1 MGDYNDTIA
10 NNILLESIDNNIPF
24 AIGVS
29 TSCKKSQN
37 PNKKKTDS
45 SNTSEMES
53 YIELFFILKKNCNK
67 GYIDQYITSLKDQ
80 ISGLEA
86 IFLRKERN
94 DKNELITSLTAAKS
108 HSNET
113 ETVQQKRTCHKNN
126 RDKKSPV

>member
-1 MGDYNDTIA
+1 
-10 NNILLESIDNNIPF
+10 
-24 AIGVS
+24 
-29 TSCKKSQN
+29 
-37 PNKKKTDS
+37 
-45 SNTSEMES
+45 MES

-67 GYIDQYITSLKDQ
+67 VYIDEYITSLKDQ

-113 ETVQQKRTCHKNN
+113 ETVQQKRTCHKDN
-126 RDKKSPV
+126 RDKKKSCVSH